1 MTISYP
7 EMIDWGKYLKFS
19 SSTNIFISGVI
30 FSTDGSLI
38 ISHSA
43 GITSEIILIF
53 NATDGNLLTSRSY
66 TPGNY
71 FNYDF

>member
-1 MTISYP
+1 
-7 EMIDWGKYLKFS
+7 MIDWGKYLKFS
-19 SSTNIFISGVI
+19 SSTTIYFTGVI

-66 TPGNY
+66 TPGNLY
-71 FNYDF
+71 NYDF